1 MRTSFKA
8 CKGGVGVVFSVVPL
22 ALTFILTGCSDDH
35 SPKPIQKI
43 LSGEVAPGVLLVD
56 VLEGGQSQRYWQ
68 YEVQPTTGAVRL
80 VKEELFQDYRHRD
93 GMPEAFQKPA
103 GAIQTCA
110 LNPQASSPNG
120 QYRAYCKDKGS
131 EEFYLAD
138 DNSAKVLYHW
148 KSNKEIRGFAW
159 APNSNSVA
167 IVCMKGRLGLS
178 PLELLALVSG
188 HPVPH
193 DTIFLDV
200 VDVRTGKMT
209 EYVLRR
215 NVTSAFTRILNWE

>member
-1 MRTSFKA
+1 
-8 CKGGVGVVFSVVPL
+8 
-22 ALTFILTGCSDDH
+22 
-35 SPKPIQKI
+35 
-43 LSGEVAPGVLLVD
+43 
-56 VLEGGQSQRYWQ
+56 
-68 YEVQPTTGAVRL
+68 
-80 VKEELFQDYRHRD
+80 
-93 GMPEAFQKPA
+93 MPQAFQKPA
-103 GAIQTCA
+103 GAITTCA
-110 LNPQASSPNG
+110 TNPQASSPNG
-120 QYRAYCKDKGS
+120 QYVAACKDKGS

-138 DNSAKVLYHW
+138 NNSAKVLYDW

-167 IVCMKGRLGLS
+167 IVCMTGRLGLS

-200 VDVRTGKMT
+200 VDVRTGKVT

-215 NVTSAFTRILNWE
+215 NVISAFTRILNWG